1 MKKLITSI
9 GFFALKQAIVS
20 VSHFNDQVKEELKTW
35 SDGFTILLRNI
46 DLKEAGIKQDQL
58 EKIAELSLNDGAM
71 IANPKEIDK
80 YQALEILQNAF

>member
-20 VSHFNDQVKEELKTW
+20 VSHFNDQVKEELKPW
-35 SDGFTILLRNI
+35 SDGFTILLRNR
-46 DLKEAGIKQDQL
+46 DLKEAGVKQDQL